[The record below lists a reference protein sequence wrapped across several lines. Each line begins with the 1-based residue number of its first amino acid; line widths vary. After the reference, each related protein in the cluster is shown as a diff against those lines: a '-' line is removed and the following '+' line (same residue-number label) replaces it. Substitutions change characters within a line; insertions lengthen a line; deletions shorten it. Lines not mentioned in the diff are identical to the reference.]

1 MCLKFKFQSFNTFV
15 EICLNMSSQN
25 THDNQRSSDSAME
38 MAIQKMMELPIE
50 QINERIEKLMGT
62 IDQLTPY
69 ITEMNDR
76 LKAGELLEDDER
88 VRLDQM
94 SQVLKQS
101 VDFVVMAK
109 QRLMNKLMASA
120 DSYYYSIK
128 AEAEKGNEE
137 AIKIYENLKLLKQES
152 IRNEFPENNN

>member
-1 MCLKFKFQSFNTFV
+1 MS
-15 EICLNMSSQN
+15 ELNEYQ
-25 THDNQRSSDSAME
+25 HQRSSDEALE
-38 MAIQKMMELPIE
+38 RAIQKMMELPVEEIH
-50 QINERIEKLMGT
+50 QHIEKIKNT

-69 ITEMNDR
+69 IIEMNNRVKNGD
-76 LKAGELLEDDER
+76 LLEDDER
-88 VRLDQM
+88 IRLDQM

-101 VDFVVMAK
+101 VDFVVMA
-109 QRLMNKLMASA
+109 QNRLMNKLMASA

-137 AIKIYENLKLLKQES
+137 AMKIYEELKVLKQES